1 MTFAI
6 CRIVGGV
13 IHWYTPSG
21 CWDTSMYA
29 AARLTKSSADVI
41 AEILRGH
48 YGEESIRVMK
58 SPIR

>member
-21 CWDTSMYA
+21 NWDSSMYA
-29 AARLTKSSADVI
+29 AARLSQSSVDVI
-41 AEILRGH
+41 AELLRDH
-48 YGEESIRVMK
+48 YGEEAVRVMK
-58 SPIR
+58 SPIS